1 VDRDQREQ
9 REQRYR
15 FVAAGREYH
24 SGFGVGGPAEACGI
38 AREAARKTPNV
49 EHAVHERDG
58 KLLAAYKLV
67 AGRMTVRMP

>member
-1 VDRDQREQ
+1 MAQDQ

-15 FVAAGREYH
+15 FVAAGREFH
-24 SGFGVGGPAEACGI
+24 SGLYVGGPAEACDI

-58 KLLAAYKLV
+58 RLLAAYKVV